1 MKILIAD
8 DCPTNQKFIES
19 LLNEMGIV
27 VETAENGEQAVMLAQ
42 QSDYDLILMKLT
54 MPVMDGLE
62 ATRRIRNR
70 SEVNKNTRI
79 IAITANSSSEDR
91 EDCFAAGVND
101 FIPMPINISSFRLD
115 LQRWLEE
122 DQASES
128 QTSNSRLV
136 NLSVLRQLQKDTGEQ
151 VLPVIL
157 DLFIDECKDRLTALS
172 DGHEKQNWKVLENE
186 AHALKSTSGSF
197 GAIKL
202 QAYAREIELAAKN
215 RDINSIDKIIPDLE
229 ETTHLSL
236 KELSNLVRQDKHE

>member
-1 MKILIAD
+1 MKILVAD
-8 DCPTNQKFIES
+8 DSLTNQKFIES

-27 VETAENGEQAVMLAQ
+27 VETADNGEQAVMLAQ

-54 MPVMDGLE
+54 LPVMDGVE

-70 SEVNKNTRI
+70 GEANKNTRI
-79 IAITANSSSEDR
+79 IAITTTSSHEDK

-101 FIPMPINISSFRLD
+101 FIRMPIDTSSFRLD
-115 LQRWLEE
+115 LQRWLGE

-128 QTSNSRLV
+128 QISNSRLV
-136 NLSVLRQLQKDTGEQ
+136 DLSVLKQLQKDTGEQ

-157 DLFIDECKDRLTALS
+157 DLFVDECKGRLTALS
-172 DGHEKQNWKVLENE
+172 DGYEKQNWKVLENE

-202 QAYAREIELAAKN
+202 EAYAKEIELAAKN
-215 RDINSIDKIIPDLE
+215 RDISSIDKIIPDLE
-229 ETTHLSL
+229 ETTRLSL
-236 KELSNLVRQDKHE
+236 KELGDLIRQDKHG